1 MVSWVSVSA
10 LLVVAITLAI
20 MSTAEARE
28 SRGQKIGRKTVH
40 NEGQKKNTARR
51 KRKQKK
57 NKFKTKNKSKKGK
70 ASKHVGKKSGKANT
84 GRATKKKI
92 EDGTK
97 ISDNSLI
104 EKQRKSPRLKEL
116 KFKHCDYLNLLEVG
130 YRARSD
136 FDCKAGDKFLFKVT
150 VRPSPLLP
158 IPRVKRAS
166 GVSSSSQT
174 RRQQWPSWREGRRS
188 RTVTASGTT

>member
-28 SRGQKIGRKTVH
+28 SRVQKIGRKTVH
-40 NEGQKKNTARR
+40 NKGQNSNTARR
-51 KRKQKK
+51 KQQQGR
-57 NKFKTKNKSKKGK
+57 KSKKGK
-70 ASKHVGKKSGKANT
+70 AFKKVHKKLGKTNKE
-84 GRATKKKI
+84 RATKKKI

-166 GVSSSSQT
+166 GASSSSQT